1 MQMEIKR
8 LVFSLK
14 YGPAEFLLDT
24 LPPGLAVFF
33 NIKIIEAGLRRM
45 HQVYE
50 PVRKFGISLLI
61 SAGIVFGSVFLYEI
75 LEAAVTGK
83 NRKVRM
89 DHCMDS
95 FLISFGC
102 RFHYFRKNDVKGF
115 NFDGKRKRLTVI
127 LTRCLEK
134 RRGIYSYIR
143 LFSGTDIP
151 QREKSVSEYI
161 SPLTAGGTDLLR
173 FGVPDNGRGAIINPF
188 RWTPVTQIQ
197 MIEKDSDFEFSIP
210 CRDKKAA
217 GKIISEIIGY
227 EGFGSLLD
235 TL

>member
-1 MQMEIKR
+1 MEIKS
-8 LVFSLK
+8 LEYKLK
-14 YGPAEFLLDT
+14 YGPIEFLLDT
-24 LPPGLAVFF
+24 LPPGLLVFL
-33 NIKIIEAGLRRM
+33 NGKIIEACMSRI
-45 HQVYE
+45 QQAYE

-75 LEAAVTGK
+75 IEAIITGR
-83 NRKVRM
+83 NRKVRV

-95 FLISFGC
+95 FLVSFGC

-115 NFDGKRKRLTVI
+115 NFDGKRKKLTVT

-143 LFSGTDIP
+143 LFTGTYT
-151 QREKSVSEYI
+151 QHREKSVSEYI
-161 SPLTAGGTDLLR
+161 APLTAGGPDLIR
-173 FGVPDNGRGAIINPF
+173 FGEPDNSRGGFFNPF

-210 CRDKKAA
+210 CRDKTAA

-227 EGFGSLLD
+227 EGFGRMLEAL
-235 TL
+235 

>member
-1 MQMEIKR
+1 MEIKS
-8 LVFSLK
+8 LEYKLK
-14 YGPAEFLLDT
+14 YGAVEFLLDT
-24 LPPGLAVFF
+24 LPPGLLVFLTE
-33 NIKIIEAGLRRM
+33 KIIEDGLRRM
-45 HQVYE
+45 QQAYG

-75 LEAAVTGK
+75 IEAAITGR

-89 DHCMDS
+89 DHCSDS

-102 RFHYFRKNDVKGF
+102 RFHYFRRKDVKGF
-115 NFDGKRKRLTVI
+115 NYDENRKKLTVI

-143 LFSGTDIP
+143 LFIGTNK
-151 QREKSVSEYI
+151 QYGEKSVSEYL
-161 SPLTAGGTDLLR
+161 SPLTAGGPDLIR
-173 FGVPDNGRGAIINPF
+173 FGVPDNGRGGFFNPF
-188 RWTPVTQIQ
+188 RWTPVTRIQ
-197 MIEKDSDFEFSIP
+197 MFEKDSDFEFSIP
-210 CRDKKAA
+210 CRDKTAA

-227 EGFGSLLD
+227 EGFGRVLE

>member
-1 MQMEIKR
+1 MEIKR

-24 LPPGLAVFF
+24 LPPGLAFLF

-45 HQVYE
+45 HQAYGSGRRFAV
-50 PVRKFGISLLI
+50 SLLI

-75 LEAAVTGK
+75 IEAGITGR

-102 RFHYFRKNDVKGF
+102 RFHYFRKIDVKGF
-115 NFDGKRKRLTVI
+115 NYDGKRKRLTVI

-161 SPLTAGGTDLLR
+161 SPLTAGGPDRLS
-173 FGVPDNGRGAIINPF
+173 FGVPDNRRGAIINPF
-188 RWTPVTQIQ
+188 RGTPVTQIQ
-197 MIEKDSDFEFSIP
+197 MIEKNSDFEFSIP
-210 CRDKKAA
+210 CRDKTAA

>member
-1 MQMEIKR
+1 MEIKS
-8 LVFSLK
+8 LEYKLK
-14 YGPAEFLLDT
+14 YGPAEFLLDS
-24 LPPGLAVFF
+24 LPLGLLVFL
-33 NIKIIEAGLRRM
+33 NGKVIEAGLRRM
-45 HQVYE
+45 QLTYE

-61 SAGIVFGSVFLYEI
+61 SAGIVFGAVFLYEI
-75 LEAAVTGK
+75 IEAVITGR

-89 DHCMDS
+89 DHCRDS

-115 NFDGKRKRLTVI
+115 NFDEKRRKLTVI

-143 LFSGTDIP
+143 LFTGTDTEH
-151 QREKSVSEYI
+151 REKTVSEYI
-161 SPLTAGGTDLLR
+161 SPLTAGGPDLLR
-173 FGVPDNGRGAIINPF
+173 FGEPDNDCGVFFNPF

-197 MIEKDSDFEFSIP
+197 MIEKDADFEFSIP
-210 CRDKKAA
+210 CRDKTAA

-227 EGFGSLLD
+227 EGFGRMLEAL
-235 TL
+235 

>member
-1 MQMEIKR
+1 MEIKS
-8 LVFSLK
+8 LEFTLK
-14 YGPAEFLLDT
+14 YGPVEFLLDT
-24 LPPGLAVFF
+24 LPPGLAVFL
-33 NIKIIEAGLRRM
+33 NIKIIESGFRQMQQAYGSG
-45 HQVYE
+45 
-50 PVRKFGISLLI
+50 RKFAVSLLI
-61 SAGIVFGSVFLYEI
+61 SACIVFGLVFLYEI
-75 LEAAVTGK
+75 AEAGITGR

-89 DHCMDS
+89 DHCRDS

-115 NFDGKRKRLTVI
+115 NFDEKRKKLTVI

-143 LFSGTDIP
+143 LFRGTDIP
-151 QREKSVSEYI
+151 QREKSVSEYV
-161 SPLTAGGTDLLR
+161 SLLTAGGPDLLR
-173 FGVPDNGRGAIINPF
+173 FGVPDNGYVALLNPF
-188 RWTPVTQIQ
+188 SWTPVTRFQ

-210 CRDKKAA
+210 CRDKTAA

>member
-1 MQMEIKR
+1 MEIKS
-8 LVFSLK
+8 LEYKLK
-14 YGPAEFLLDT
+14 YGPVEFLLDT
-24 LPPGLAVFF
+24 LPPGLLVFL
-33 NIKIIEAGLRRM
+33 NGKIIEAGLRRM
-45 HQVYE
+45 QHTYE
-50 PVRKFGISLLI
+50 PVRKFGVSLLI
-61 SAGIVFGSVFLYEI
+61 SSGIVFGLVFLYEI
-75 LEAAVTGK
+75 AEACITGR

-89 DHCMDS
+89 DHCRDS

-115 NFDGKRKRLTVI
+115 NFDGKRKTLTVI

-143 LFSGTDIP
+143 LFCGTDI
-151 QREKSVSEYI
+151 QKREKSVSEYI
-161 SPLTAGGTDLLR
+161 SLLTAGGPDLLR
-173 FGVPDNGRGAIINPF
+173 FGVPDNGHGAFFNPF

-210 CRDKKAA
+210 CRDKTAA
-217 GKIISEIIGY
+217 GKVISEIIGY